1 MPVTVV
7 VRSSASG
14 EARLTFD
21 GTQRIVLGRGAGCDL
36 RLPDATVSLRHA
48 SLRAQGADF
57 VVLDEGSANGT
68 YVGDVRV
75 APHTSRI
82 VRSGD
87 LVRLGRVWIELRVD
101 RSPVTRDLAAATTR
115 TSRLRARLREAMG
128 AMGSDRTVKL
138 QITEGQDQGET
149 LELTEE
155 GRAYV
160 LGRGPECD
168 LPLEDADAS
177 REHVRVVRRGIT
189 VLLRDLDTK
198 NGTWLGQTRVAQDR
212 DVPWKPGHVLQIGHT
227 TIALQEPVGETL
239 AEIEAA
245 PDEVLPPGAV
255 VAPPPATTATR
266 APARA
271 TGRARL
277 SEPPSPPSTAPVVVR
292 GGTMRRRPLACRACA
307 PALLAPTGWTPHR
320 SHRHGRRDRRPRP
333 QHRGAL
339 LAAARVTLHVCAPC
353 PAVSAGGTPV
363 IPGIVRAFGSL
374 AGFLF
379 DGARSRLCARW
390 VGLRQALEGNGP
402 PASARAP
409 RRSGVARSGA
419 SSGTSHHRRIERL
432 GDGQVRPARAHG
444 RRDLALVQVEELAP
458 VRRHDG
464 QLARQRLVHHDA
476 GGAHR

>member
-36 RLPDATVSLRHA
+36 RLPDATVSPRHA

-82 VRSGD
+82 VRTGD
-87 LVRLGRVWIELRVD
+87 LVRLGRVWLELRVD
-101 RSPVTRDLAAATTR
+101 RSPVTRDLAAATR
-115 TSRLRARLREAMG
+115 DLALALVSEAMG

-138 QITEGQDQGET
+138 QITEGQGQGET
-149 LELTEE
+149 LELAEE

-168 LPLEDADAS
+168 LNLEDADAS

-255 VAPPPATTATR
+255 VAPPPATTATK
-266 APARA
+266 APART

-277 SEPPSPPSTAPVVVR
+277 AETSPPSAAPVVV
-292 GGTMRRRPLACRACA
+292 AEARASS
-307 PALLAPTGWTPHR
+307 PALAVAATRRSRSGWTPT
-320 SHRHGRRDRRPRP
+320 D
-333 QHRGAL
+333 L
-339 LAAARVTLHVCAPC
+339 TVMAAA
-353 PAVSAGGTPV
+353 
-363 IPGIVRAFGSL
+363 I
-374 AGFLF
+374 
-379 DGARSRLCARW
+379 
-390 VGLRQALEGNGP
+390 
-402 PASARAP
+402 
-409 RRSGVARSGA
+409 GV
-419 SSGTSHHRRIERL
+419 
-432 GDGQVRPARAHG
+432 
-444 RRDLALVQVEELAP
+444 LALSI
-458 VRRHDG
+458 
-464 QLARQRLVHHDA
+464 A
-476 GGAHR
+476 GLYWLLRG